1 MTTTNRIPLL
11 VLMLLPLQGMAEETD
26 TTAEDVTSKLV
37 IQTITTEDNFGTL
50 EEQRVQAMRT
60 EIRYTPSGPWSAYN
74 LVGAE
79 ESAGSVKAAHSDAD
93 ELMIPSWNLM
103 SW

>member
-1 MTTTNRIPLL
+1 
-11 VLMLLPLQGMAEETD
+11 MLLSLPGMAEGTATET
-26 TTAEDVTSKLV
+26 EDETSKLV
-37 IQTITTEDNFGTL
+37 IQTITTEDSFGTL
-50 EEQRVQAMRT
+50 EEQRVQAMRS

-93 ELMIPSWNLM
+93 ELMIPSWNLI